1 LDGGAE
7 REISEAGS
15 RPQQVAS
22 LKLSLSAPPSKP
34 VRRSTIEVYRLSGT
48 KIYRASRK
56 EVVQEFLKIQ
66 VF

>member
-34 VRRSTIEVYRLSGT
+34 V
-48 KIYRASRK
+48 
-56 EVVQEFLKIQ
+56 
-66 VF
+66 